1 MKKYSASR
9 YIEKSNYL
17 AGLGVGIVLNLFFAL
32 FELTVA
38 YLFASLAIDSGSL
51 WQYAVAIL
59 LFIGAIQNFVRI
71 FKGA

>member
-1 MKKYSASR
+1 MNLQAIDKWHKT
-9 YIEKSNYL
+9 K
-17 AGLGVGIVLNLFFAL
+17 LGNLFFAL
-32 FELTVA
+32 FELAVA

>member
-1 MKKYSASR
+1 VKLES
-9 YIEKSNYL
+9 IERWHKTK
-17 AGLGVGIVLNLFFAL
+17 LGNLFFAL

-59 LFIGAIQNFVRI
+59 LFIGAIQNLVKAIRFSKHER
-71 FKGA
+71 ARH

>member
-1 MKKYSASR
+1 MNLQAIDKWHKT
-9 YIEKSNYL
+9 K
-17 AGLGVGIVLNLFFAL
+17 LGNLFFAL